1 MWDYQQLV
9 LLARRICWS
18 GTWDGSFNWTAP
30 TWCWQKHYLPFCVF
44 PLIPVTLVGIAAG
57 HLLVMSSPYPCVLKI
72 AVGLGLPPSSFPF
85 SASPIIS
92 LIQAS
97 LLMGNISQGQRG
109 MWYREIG
116 VFAAVSLPCVL
127 MRQ

>member
-1 MWDYQQLV
+1 MLEWYLGWILQLDCSNLV
-9 LLARRICWS
+9 LAKALFTFLC
-18 GTWDGSFNWTAP
+18 F
-30 TWCWQKHYLPFCVF
+30 PFDSCN
-44 PLIPVTLVGIAAG
+44 TVGIAAG